1 MLALGQFGDLYLV
14 CEKYNYDQRCLK
26 MSTVTQHGYLVI
38 ADISGYTSFVAKTEL
53 EHSHEILSELL
64 ELLVSRF
71 QPTMTIS
78 KLEGDAVFA
87 YAPKEVFVCGEMLV
101 DFVESMYVAFRDK
114 QLSMKRSTTC
124 TCNACR
130 NIPSLDL
137 KFFLHCGD
145 YIQQTVA
152 NIKELVGSDVNLIH
166 RLTKNHV
173 TEATGWRAYMMFTEQ
188 CLNRMNFNLANAH
201 IQMEE
206 YEHLGEIKTFNVNL
220 HQRFKETA
228 EARCIMLD
236 EKDAD
241 FTFQVDFLTPPAVT
255 WEWIHNPDKRNIWNG
270 GHVTWSVGD
279 RPQGRPGIG
288 SSNHCAHGKSVSTEV
303 VVDWH
308 PFEYYTAHS
317 FENGKQVST
326 ETIRCE
332 ALSNG
337 GTRVRHALKM
347 HMPIPR
353 FIRSPMVKYVL
364 ITQHH
369 YDKALALAAQL
380 ANEEFTIAKDG

>member
-1 MLALGQFGDLYLV
+1 
-14 CEKYNYDQRCLK
+14 
-26 MSTVTQHGYLVI
+26 MSTTTQHGFLVI

-64 ELLVSRF
+64 ELLVKHF

-87 YAPKEVFVCGEMLV
+87 YAPNEVFVRGDTLI
-101 DFVESMYVAFRDK
+101 DFAESIYVAFRDK
-114 QLSMKRSTTC
+114 QLSMKRATTC

-130 NIPSLDL
+130 HIPSLDL

-145 YIQQTVA
+145 YIQQTIA
-152 NIKELVGSDVNLIH
+152 NTKELVGSDVNLIH

-173 TEATGWRAYMMFTEQ
+173 NEATGWRAYMMFTEP
-188 CLNRMNFNLANAH
+188 CLQRMNFNLPNAH
-201 IQMEE
+201 VQMEE
-206 YEHLGEIKTFNVNL
+206 YEHLGEIKTFNVDL
-220 HQRFKETA
+220 HNRYREIS
-228 EARCIMLD
+228 ESRRILLD

-241 FTFQVDFLTPPAVT
+241 FVLKLDFPTPPSVT
-255 WEWIHNPDKRNIWNG
+255 WEWIHDPDKRNAWNG
-270 GHVTWSVGD
+270 GHLTWSAGE

-303 VVDWH
+303 MVDWH

-317 FENGKQVST
+317 FENGKHTIT
-326 ETIRCE
+326 ETVRFE
-332 ALSNG
+332 ALPNG
-337 GTRVRHALKM
+337 GTRIHDALKL
-347 HMPIPR
+347 HMSIPR
-353 FIRSPMVKYVL
+353 FIRSIMMKYVM

-369 YDKALALAAQL
+369 YDEKLKDAARM
-380 ANEEFTIAKDG
+380 AEAEFARAKGE

>member
-1 MLALGQFGDLYLV
+1 MSIIT
-14 CEKYNYDQRCLK
+14 QR
-26 MSTVTQHGYLVI
+26 GYLVI

-64 ELLVSRF
+64 ELLVGRF
-71 QPTMTIS
+71 QPMMTIS

-87 YAPKEVFVCGEMLV
+87 YAPTEVFVRGETLV
-101 DFVESMYVAFRDK
+101 DFIESMYVAFRDK
-114 QLSMKRSTTC
+114 QLSMKRATTC

-145 YIQQTVA
+145 FIRQTVA

-173 TEATGWRAYMMFTEQ
+173 TEATGWRAYMMVTEQ
-188 CLNRMNFNLANAH
+188 CLNHIHLDLADAH
-201 IQMEE
+201 VQMEE
-206 YEHLGEIKTFNVNL
+206 YEHLGVIKTFNVDL
-220 HQRFKETA
+220 HQRYKEIT
-228 EARCIMLD
+228 ESRRILLD

-241 FTFQVDFLTPPAVT
+241 LTLQVDFSVPPVVA
-255 WEWIHNPDKRNIWNG
+255 WEWINNPDKRNLWNG
-270 GHVTWSVGD
+270 GHVTWSAGD

-288 SSNHCAHGKSVSTEV
+288 SSNHCAHGESLTTEV
-303 VVDWH
+303 IVDWH
-308 PFEYYTAHS
+308 PFEYYTAYQFNKGNHA
-317 FENGKQVST
+317 FT
-326 ETIRCE
+326 ETIRFE
-332 ALSNG
+332 ALPDG
-337 GTRVRHALKM
+337 CTRVHDALSI

-353 FIRSPMVKYVL
+353 FMRSAAMKFVL

-380 ANEEFTIAKDG
+380 ANEEFTKTKGEAA

>member
-1 MLALGQFGDLYLV
+1 MQ
-14 CEKYNYDQRCLK
+14 ENYDHDQGYLK
-26 MSTVTQHGYLVI
+26 MSTITQRGYLVI

-64 ELLVSRF
+64 ELLVGRF
-71 QPTMTIS
+71 QPMMTIS

-87 YAPKEVFVCGEMLV
+87 YTPTEVFVRGDTLV
-101 DFVESMYVAFRDK
+101 DFIESMYVAFRDK
-114 QLSMKRSTTC
+114 QLSMKRATTC

-145 YIQQTVA
+145 YIQQRVA

-188 CLNRMNFNLANAH
+188 CLNHIHLNLVDAH
-201 IQMEE
+201 VQMEE
-206 YEHLGEIKTFNVNL
+206 YEHLGEIKTFNVNM
-220 HQRFKETA
+220 HNRYKEIT
-228 EARCIMLD
+228 EARRIMLD
-236 EKDAD
+236 EKEAD
-241 FTFQVDFLTPPAVT
+241 LTLQIDFPTPPAVT
-255 WEWIHNPDKRNIWNG
+255 WEWIHNPDKRNLWNG
-270 GHVTWSVGD
+270 GHVTWSAGD
-279 RPQGRPGIG
+279 RPQGRPGVG
-288 SSNHCAHGKSVSTEV
+288 SSNHCAHGESLSTEV
-303 VVDWH
+303 IVDWH
-308 PFEYYTAHS
+308 PFEYYTSHS
-317 FENGKQVST
+317 FEKGKHAFT
-326 ETIRCE
+326 ETIRFE
-332 ALSNG
+332 ALPDG
-337 GTRVRHALKM
+337 GTRVHDTLKM

-353 FIRSPMVKYVL
+353 VICRAAVKFVL

-380 ANEEFTIAKDG
+380 AGEEFTKTKSQRF